1 MLEQEPDKGLG
12 NEGFG
17 RLAAGFLDSIRP
29 EEKLHSQIV
38 GALGIFNSLRLFREY
53 PSSDEHRSVLNFQI
67 RIHPPATREIPSYL
81 WLREGVR
88 SFLNGP
94 DCATRCQAARGETL
108 KCALTRRL
116 SHFATGFTLLIGLL
130 IIAGIPAFGQRKS
143 SETIDATAFGTSTQL
158 GRNFGV
164 KIIIY
169 EFSSPEDRDI
179 LVQAFQKGQND
190 ALVNSLEKM
199 KSVGRITIPGTLGFD
214 LSFIREI
221 ITPTG
226 RTIRFVTNRKIAF
239 GESYWDAQTRSFNL
253 TAGEININDKE
264 KDKSSGVLFP
274 AAQLIV
280 NKEGELQWELN
291 QNEWKLVNI
300 IEWD

>member
-1 MLEQEPDKGLG
+1 MRTHLKILRFA
-12 NEGFG
+12 N
-17 RLAAGFLDSIRP
+17 
-29 EEKLHSQIV
+29 
-38 GALGIFNSLRLFREY
+38 GISLL
-53 PSSDEHRSVLNFQI
+53 V
-67 RIHPPATREIPSYL
+67 
-81 WLREGVR
+81 
-88 SFLNGP
+88 
-94 DCATRCQAARGETL
+94 
-108 KCALTRRL
+108 
-116 SHFATGFTLLIGLL
+116 GLL
-130 IIAGIPAFGQRKS
+130 IFASVPSPAQRKS

-169 EFSSPEDRDI
+169 EFSTPEDRDI

-190 ALVNSLEKM
+190 GLVNTLEKM

-239 GESYWDAQTRSFNL
+239 GESYWDTQTRSFNL
-253 TAGEININDKE
+253 TAGEININDKD
-264 KDKSSGVLFP
+264 KDKSGGVLYP
-274 AAQLIV
+274 ATQLIV

-291 QNEWKLVNI
+291 QNGWRLTNI